1 MSDMARKNQRKSRRG
16 CRRNKQSGGNIG
28 AGYAVVPAPVDPTH
42 PFIGNSAR
50 IDNITSCR
58 AQTPDYMITPPPA
71 RGLPGMYGG
80 KRRTTRR
87 NRRAGRK
94 SNKNM
99 VGGRYG
105 FDLTHEPVP
114 NGAAGAQGGYPNVV
128 KIGCEGTITNP
139 LNMGPHTPS
148 NPTPGAENPWSLGVS
163 IAKGFG
169 QGGGGGVPTGVMN
182 PVGTGSPYLDLKAI
196 PGTPGGTGSPFLT
209 SPTAGYDNK
218 PSTWTD
224 SVGAPVQLQIPYNA
238 RIMNPACISTGGRR
252 SRSTRRSQRK
262 SRKNRKNT
270 RKSRRNRRSNRR

>member
-16 CRRNKQSGGNIG
+16 CRRNKQSGGNLG

-58 AQTPDYMITPPPA
+58 AQTPDYAITPPPA

-87 NRRAGRK
+87 TRRGNR
-94 SNKNM
+94 KNM

-105 FDLTHEPVP
+105 FDLTHEPVSI
-114 NGAAGAQGGYPNVV
+114 GAAGAQGGHPNVV

-139 LNMGPHTPS
+139 LNMPPHTGS
-148 NPTPGAENPWSLGVS
+148 NPTPGAENPYTLGAT

-169 QGGGGGVPTGVMN
+169 QGGGAVPTGVMN

-218 PSTWTD
+218 PSSWTD

-238 RIMNPACISTGGRR
+238 RIMNPACISTGGNRKSYR
-252 SRSTRRSQRK
+252 KSYRKNYRKSYRRSTRKSYRRK
-262 SRKNRKNT
+262 H
-270 RKSRRNRRSNRR
+270 